1 MSGKGNYRKLAI
13 LLVTALMITTA
24 FVAITTTAKYEDD
37 RGPSVS
43 GEPGERQGT
52 VECPD
57 NSMFCQLPNL
67 PNEWWIGYSAVDVY
81 YIPYDNFQGLTDKIA
96 AVYWWGADF
105 FNDPSPLVFNI
116 EFWTDDGGE
125 PGTLVASFEGV
136 TPTYTDTGLD
146 YCGLELF
153 EFYYELPT
161 PVEMEEGWISICID
175 YFASNN
181 RWFLWW
187 GSDDGDLSG
196 WLWTYYGGLEP
207 IDEDLSFAL
216 IAPKWSGWNIKM
228 HYPQGPDEDG
238 WDVRATT
245 PVTVADDWMAT
256 ETSYVSDIHW
266 WGSWK
271 NGAEGTLNGF
281 TVRIYADDGGVP
293 GELLWER
300 YVPIDEINVTEIEA
314 DLCPGGPGP
323 YDWQICLED
332 TYGDGWNGGSIDVY
346 VNDVLVY
353 DDLTLLNGTGPE
365 CYPLTVYPGDLIDV
379 YYTPGSWAYENIYYI
394 VDQCGDEVVRMQ
406 PYYDGDLEDF
416 EVPYYE
422 PQGEGWYDPY
432 EDESIYPDHTVYYQ
446 YDWENIDDPFLQWK
460 DNIYWLAI
468 TADVSCGVWG
478 WKTSEDHWNND
489 AMWKSLSRGERD
501 TLLSEGFEDCYPGG
515 IPPTWL
521 MLTNDSYEYG
531 EWEAETYYVHSGNYS
546 VEGDPGSPYSI
557 PHSDA
562 WLISERRSLSSS
574 PGDLTFWYRSE
585 SDNHW
590 VKFHV
595 LVSTSPDPYDYSAYT
610 IVADLNASSTTWT
623 EASIDMS
630 AYANQDV
637 YIAWRMYDSDV
648 GYFYMFIDDV
658 ALDGWTEGFEGEEF
672 PPAGWTMEVVSG
684 TDSDNYWK
692 AATNDSYVHPDY
704 DVYEGDVMA
713 WYECYWISSGNSARL
728 YTPPLDFSGYQNC
741 QLKFYMH
748 HSDSYSWYTD
758 NLTVQ
763 VSTDGVNWEDLET
776 FYQYDPANPGWVE
789 HIIDLSG
796 YDGED
801 EVYIGFLGTSDYGGD
816 ICIDSIEITGETGA
830 PPAEWTELYNPEPPY
845 ESLDMAFAIEGRPRG
860 SVHNVNTDKWFTT
873 IQDAIDD
880 PETQDGHTII
890 AYLPLPEV
898 FPSGK
903 YEENINIHKSII
915 LVANA
920 TEAPTLPPSVIIDGG
935 QAGPTVTISADD
947 VVIDGFE
954 IINGTYGIYS
964 DGTSGSSITNCII
977 HDNLNGGI
985 ELENSYGNTIAGCNI
1000 YGEGTGVHLVGS
1012 DGNALYDN
1020 EIGEVTTGIILED
1033 SVLNYIHDNVF
1044 GDYSTGVWCLSNDD
1058 TNYINFN
1065 AFGKPCALKNVAI
1078 QNDDDVVVEAQ
1089 YNWYGQ
1095 DDGPGGYVADAV
1107 TGRIAD
1113 GDGEKLVGNLHFDPW
1128 IGIDAKIVTDH
1139 IAVLEGEVIYFD
1151 ASESFHCDASGS
1163 LQDDLRYEWD
1173 LGDGSRQFLKSF
1185 GYVYDEPG
1193 VYKVTLHVSA
1203 PDPIDEDNGV
1213 LDDFA
1218 TVYITV
1224 SARGQPLKADAHPE
1238 EIYGDSGDYYYGDVG
1253 EPILFY
1259 GLATGGVPDY
1269 TFEWDFGD
1277 GTTAVGQNP
1286 VHAYSEEGIYTVTL
1300 TVTDSEGN
1308 IATDTAIAVIG
1319 TTEEQPSEGGV
1330 NISCIK
1336 GGFGIKATINN
1347 TLDEPVDWSIDVNV
1361 SGFGFIFIGGHANG
1375 TIPAGTEETV
1385 SSGLIFGIGKIDI
1398 VVTADDVTK
1407 EATGFLLGP
1416 FVLGVKE
1423 A

>member
-67 PNEWWIGYSAVDVY
+67 PNEWWTGYSAVDVY

-216 IAPKWSGWNIKM
+216 IAPKWSGWDIKM

-432 EDESIYPDHTVYYQ
+432 EDESIYPDHIVYYQ
-446 YDWENIDDPFLQWK
+446 YDWENIDDPFLQWEG
-460 DNIYWLAI
+460 NTYWLAI
-468 TADVSCGVWG
+468 TADASRGVWG
-478 WKTSEDHWNND
+478 WKTSEDHWNSP
-489 AMWKSLSRGERD
+489 AMWIGGSRD
-501 TLLSEGFEDCYPGG
+501 SEPVTFYFED
-515 IPPTWL
+515 
-521 MLTNDSYEYG
+521 
-531 EWEAETYYVHSGNYS
+531 
-546 VEGDPGSPYSI
+546 
-557 PHSDA
+557 
-562 WLISERRSLSSS
+562 
-574 PGDLTFWYRSE
+574 
-585 SDNHW
+585 
-590 VKFHV
+590 
-595 LVSTSPDPYDYSAYT
+595 
-610 IVADLNASSTTWT
+610 
-623 EASIDMS
+623 
-630 AYANQDV
+630 
-637 YIAWRMYDSDV
+637 
-648 GYFYMFIDDV
+648 
-658 ALDGWTEGFEGEEF
+658 FENGC
-672 PPAGWTMEVVSG
+672 PPAGWEI
-684 TDSDNYWK
+684 N
-692 AATNDSYVHPDY
+692 
-704 DVYEGDVMA
+704 E
-713 WYECYWISSGNSARL
+713 
-728 YTPPLDFSGYQNC
+728 
-741 QLKFYMH
+741 
-748 HSDSYSWYTD
+748 
-758 NLTVQ
+758 
-763 VSTDGVNWEDLET
+763 
-776 FYQYDPANPGWVE
+776 DPANGDTWACNTEPNWTSACDPGGA
-789 HIIDLSG
+789 SG
-796 YDGED
+796 T
-801 EVYIGFLGTSDYGGD
+801 FLEFDDDDYGGSSD
-816 ICIDSIEITGETGA
+816 NPWEEAITPSIDCSDYENIYLDFDGDFEDMAGA
-830 PPAEWTELYNPEPPY
+830 GQFWVYVSNDGGATWTEVFYETDDVDPDGWNNHPGLPIYIGDIADGQSDVKIKFVYSDLYDGTNVSGWAWGVLIDNVNLTGTPTPPEWEPLYDPN
-845 ESLDMAFAIEGRPRG
+845 EPSQQLDMAFVIEGVLKG
-860 SVHNVNTDKWFTT
+860 TVYNVNTDKWFTT

-880 PETQDGHTII
+880 PDTQDGHTII
-890 AYLPLPEV
+890 AYLPMPEL
-898 FPSGK
+898 FPSGN
-903 YEENINIHKSII
+903 YEENLNIYKSII
-915 LVANA
+915 LIANA
-920 TEAPTLPPSVIIDGG
+920 TEAPSFQSYVTIDGG
-935 QAGPTVTISADD
+935 QTGPTITISADN
-947 VVIDGFE
+947 VYIHGFE

-964 DGTSGSSITNCII
+964 TGTDGSVIENCVI
-977 HDNLNGGI
+977 HDNLNEGIYLQNSDGNLITSCAIYDNANGGVK
-985 ELENSYGNTIAGCNI
+985 LENSFGNIISDSDI
-1000 YGEGTGVHLVGS
+1000 YSEPIGIHLIGS
-1012 DGNALYDN
+1012 DVNYIEGCD
-1020 EIGEVTTGIILED
+1020 IGDVTTGVILED
-1033 SVLNYIHDNVF
+1033 SILNYITDNVF
-1044 GDYSTGVWCLSNDD
+1044 GDYNVGVRCLSNDD

-1065 AFGKPCALKNVAI
+1065 RFGKSCAVKNVAI
-1078 QNDDDVVVEAQ
+1078 ENDDDNVVVDAQ
-1089 YNWYGQ
+1089 LNWYGQ

-1107 TGRIAD
+1107 TGRMAD

-1128 IGIDAKIVTDH
+1128 IGIDAEIITDH

-1151 ASESFHCDASGS
+1151 ASESFHYDASGS
-1163 LQDDLRYEWD
+1163 LQDDLKYEWD
-1173 LGDGSRQFLKSF
+1173 LGDGTHQFIKEF
-1185 GYVYDEPG
+1185 GHVYDTPG

-1203 PDPIDEDNGV
+1203 PDEIDTDNGV

-1286 VHAYSEEGIYTVTL
+1286 IHAYSEVGVYTVTL

-1347 TLDEPVDWSIDVNV
+1347 TLDEPIDWSIDVNV